1 MSMFRVSRRVSRDG
15 QDNGASAVEAALL
28 IPVILIIVFGI
39 IDFSLLLRDHVSV
52 TSAVRAGARVASAEP
67 RVPGVYDPATGAPA
81 SLPALAQD
89 AANAIQR
96 AGSAMPKDS
105 IDELWVYEADA
116 AGYPKNSSGTFNSCS
131 TNCVKFKW
139 MAATDKFQYS
149 GGSWNYASINACPGD
164 PAGQAVGVYVKAT
177 HKFLFASFFGVSAGV
192 ADHAVMKFEPIPTSQ
207 VCK

>member
-1 MSMFRVSRRVSRDG
+1 MSMLRATRRVSREG
-15 QDNGASAVEAALL
+15 RDNGASAVEAALL
-28 IPVILIIVFGI
+28 IPVVLLIAFGI

-89 AANAIQR
+89 AADAIQR

-105 IDELWVYEADA
+105 IDELWVYEADSG
-116 AGYPKNSSGTFNSCS
+116 GYPKNSSGTFNSCS
-131 TNCVKFKW
+131 SNCVKFRW
-139 MAATDKFQYS
+139 VDATNKFQYTS
-149 GGSWNYASINACPGD
+149 GTWNYTSINACPGD
-164 PAGQAVGVYVKAT
+164 ANAQAVGVYVKAT
-177 HKFLFASFFGVSAGV
+177 HKFIFASFFGASAGV